1 MLINMTGVDGS
12 GKGTQLQ
19 YLADYFE
26 QRGKKVFMSKA
37 YGPCEKELFSLFME
51 RSHDL
56 AVMFMFQALHVQQ
69 RIRAEKA
76 LQDGAIVLADR
87 WDDAYLAYHSQN
99 GILAEDPELREKLNL
114 LAFGGINPDLTFML
128 KVPVEISMENCL
140 LRGADFFDRK
150 GVEYHQSLSDGLEQ
164 LAERYGWV
172 VLDGNRAKKTIHEEI
187 VSVVEKIVK

>member
-26 QRGKKVFMSKA
+26 RQGKTVFMSKA

-76 LQDGAIVLADR
+76 LRNGSIVLADR

-99 GILAEDPELREKLNL
+99 GILAEDPELREKLNS
-114 LAFGGINPDLTFML
+114 LAFGGIKPDITFML
-128 KVPVEISMENCL
+128 KVPVAISIKNCF

-150 GVEYHQSLSDGLEQ
+150 GVEYHQSLSDRLEE
-164 LAERYGWV
+164 LADKNGWV
-172 VLDGNRAKKTIHEEI
+172 VIDGNRARKTIHEEI
-187 VSVVEKIVK
+187 IATIESVMN